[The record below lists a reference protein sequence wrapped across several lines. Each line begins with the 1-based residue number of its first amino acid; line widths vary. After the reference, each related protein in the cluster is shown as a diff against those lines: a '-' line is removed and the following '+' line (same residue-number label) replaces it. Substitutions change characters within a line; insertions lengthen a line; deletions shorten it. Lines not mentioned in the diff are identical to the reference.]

1 MTTLPMKLTSLPSNE
16 SRSISSTMP
25 EASAV
30 MLPRSPRWRMP
41 EAAFAGP
48 CGASCGFGRARRHAV
63 GAHVHVHAVRAR
75 VETHQHH
82 VNRHGPLLPG
92 GGCSNSTM
100 PRAV

>member
-1 MTTLPMKLTSLPSNE
+1 
-16 SRSISSTMP
+16 
-25 EASAV
+25 
-30 MLPRSPRWRMP
+30 
-41 EAAFAGP
+41 
-48 CGASCGFGRARRHAV
+48 
-63 GAHVHVHAVRAR
+63 VHVHAVRAR